1 MVVKRIIKNI
11 NDTIYLFKPFWKNG
25 KLYIIGQIFTAAIL
39 IPLNRIL
46 YITLQKYI
54 IDSLIAGELFLQI
67 CFGILSFSLSM
78 LLLDLFDFAFFNLYG
93 LKKYILIRGT
103 IDKENYQK
111 ANKTDYKYFDDPEF
125 YDNYTY
131 AINERSNKAEQARL
145 LLIRLIATSAVVI
158 SLTTLIATSRWVI
171 ILITV
176 VSFCV
181 STLINNKIIKI
192 NHEKYL
198 EEIPLNRKSGYINN
212 LFYNKE
218 YAADLKVNK
227 SSYFLMKHYDCVL
240 DDKVKVYKKYQVKSV
255 VMGALGIVIDNL
267 SEILISIY
275 LVYLIVQGN
284 ISIGDF
290 ASMLTA
296 TGMLKSN
303 MGEFF
308 DLITRSNDLSI
319 YADKIKQFYDLPS
332 IIESSTDGK
341 QPNENAFSV
350 EFNNVNFKYNN
361 SEFELKN
368 INIKINP
375 GEKIAIVGEN
385 GVGKT
390 TLTKLLLRLY
400 DPDSGEIKIDNTKI
414 SDYDVNK
421 LRNKIGIAFQ
431 KPLVYAIPLC
441 ENMQLYNETTPETLI
456 NLLDKLQMTSIL
468 EKNNATL
475 STELT
480 KEFDK
485 SGIILSEGEAQKL
498 GLSRIMFGDYG
509 LLILDEP
516 SSALDPIAEY
526 ELTKMIFDQANKATT
541 IIISHRLSTIR
552 NADRIYLIDNGE
564 ILEQGNH
571 DELMHLKGRYYTMF
585 TRQAE
590 NYIK

>member
-1 MVVKRIIKNI
+1 MAVKRIIKNI

-54 IDSLIAGELFLQI
+54 IDSLIADELFLQI

-78 LLLDLFDFAFFNLYG
+78 LLLDLFDFVFFNLYG

-145 LLIRLIATSAVVI
+145 LLIRLLSTSVVI
-158 SLTTLIATSRWVI
+158 ISLSTLIATSKWVI

-192 NHEKYL
+192 KHEKYL
-198 EEIPLNRKSGYINN
+198 EEIPLNRKSEYIHS

-240 DDKVKVYKKYQVKSV
+240 DDKIKVYKKYQIKSV
-255 VMGALGIVIDNL
+255 IIGALGIVIDNL

-332 IIESSTDGK
+332 TIESSIDGK

-421 LRNKIGIAFQ
+421 LRHKIGIAFQ
-431 KPLVYAIPLC
+431 KPLVYAIPLS
-441 ENMQLYNETTPETLI
+441 ENMQLYNDTTPENLI
-456 NLLDKLQMTSIL
+456 NILDKLQLTSIL

-485 SGIILSEGEAQKL
+485 SGIILSVGEAQKL
-498 GLSRIMFGDYG
+498 GLSKIMFGDYG
-509 LLILDEP
+509 LLIFDEP

-541 IIISHRLSTIR
+541 IMISHRLSTIR
-552 NADRIYLIDNGE
+552 NADKIFLIDNGE

-571 DELMHLKGRYYTMF
+571 DELMHLKGKYYTMF
-585 TRQAE
+585 TKQAE

>member
-1 MVVKRIIKNI
+1 
-11 NDTIYLFKPFWKNG
+11 
-25 KLYIIGQIFTAAIL
+25 
-39 IPLNRIL
+39 
-46 YITLQKYI
+46 
-54 IDSLIAGELFLQI
+54 
-67 CFGILSFSLSM
+67 
-78 LLLDLFDFAFFNLYG
+78 
-93 LKKYILIRGT
+93 
-103 IDKENYQK
+103 
-111 ANKTDYKYFDDPEF
+111 
-125 YDNYTY
+125 
-131 AINERSNKAEQARL
+131 
-145 LLIRLIATSAVVI
+145 
-158 SLTTLIATSRWVI
+158 
-171 ILITV
+171 
-176 VSFCV
+176 
-181 STLINNKIIKI
+181 
-192 NHEKYL
+192 
-198 EEIPLNRKSGYINN
+198 
-212 LFYNKE
+212 
-218 YAADLKVNK
+218 
-227 SSYFLMKHYDCVL
+227 
-240 DDKVKVYKKYQVKSV
+240 
-255 VMGALGIVIDNL
+255 MGAFGIVIDNL

-308 DLITRSNDLSI
+308 DLITRSNELSI
-319 YADKIKQFYDLPS
+319 YADKIKQFYELPS
-332 IIESSTDGK
+332 TIENSIDGK

-421 LRNKIGIAFQ
+421 LRYKTGIAFQ
-431 KPLVYAIPLC
+431 KPLIYAIPLS
-441 ENMQLYNETTPETLI
+441 ENMQLYNEATPEILR
-456 NLLDKLQMTSIL
+456 NLLDKLHLISIL

-485 SGIILSEGEAQKL
+485 SGIILSVGEAQKV

-526 ELTKMIFDQANKATT
+526 ELTKMIFDQANKTTT
-541 IIISHRLSTIR
+541 IMIAHRLSTIR
-552 NADRIYLIDNGE
+552 NADRIFLIGNGE
-564 ILEQGNH
+564 IIEQGNH
-571 DELMHLKGRYYTMF
+571 DELMNLKGRYYSMF
-585 TRQAE
+585 TKQAE
-590 NYIK
+590 NYIE

>member
-1 MVVKRIIKNI
+1 MAVKRIIKNI

-54 IDSLIAGELFLQI
+54 IDSLIADELFLQI

-78 LLLDLFDFAFFNLYG
+78 LLLDLFDFVFFNLYG

-145 LLIRLIATSAVVI
+145 LLIRLLSTSVVI
-158 SLTTLIATSRWVI
+158 ISLSTLIATSKWVI

-192 NHEKYL
+192 KHEKYL
-198 EEIPLNRKSGYINN
+198 EEIPLNRKSEYIHS

-240 DDKVKVYKKYQVKSV
+240 DDKIKVYKKYQVKSV
-255 VMGALGIVIDNL
+255 IIGALGIVIDNL

-332 IIESSTDGK
+332 TIESSIDGK

-385 GVGKT
+385 GVG
-390 TLTKLLLRLY
+390 
-400 DPDSGEIKIDNTKI
+400 PGQW
-414 SDYDVNK
+414 
-421 LRNKIGIAFQ
+421 RNK
-431 KPLVYAIPLC
+431 
-441 ENMQLYNETTPETLI
+441 
-456 NLLDKLQMTSIL
+456 D
-468 EKNNATL
+468 
-475 STELT
+475 
-480 KEFDK
+480 
-485 SGIILSEGEAQKL
+485 
-498 GLSRIMFGDYG
+498 
-509 LLILDEP
+509 
-516 SSALDPIAEY
+516 
-526 ELTKMIFDQANKATT
+526 
-541 IIISHRLSTIR
+541 
-552 NADRIYLIDNGE
+552 
-564 ILEQGNH
+564 
-571 DELMHLKGRYYTMF
+571 
-585 TRQAE
+585 
-590 NYIK
+590 

>member
-332 IIESSTDGK
+332 TIESSTDGK

-485 SGIILSEGEAQKL
+485 SGIILSVGEAQKL

>member
-1 MVVKRIIKNI
+1 MIVKRIIKNI
-11 NDTIYLFKPFWKNG
+11 SDTIYLFKPFWKYG

-39 IPLNRIL
+39 VPLNRIL
-46 YITLQKYI
+46 YVTLQQYI
-54 IDSLIAGELFLQI
+54 IDSLVAGELFLQI

-78 LLLDLFDFAFFNLYG
+78 LLFDMFDFVFFNLYG

-131 AINERSNKAEQARL
+131 VINERSNKAEQARL
-145 LLIRLIATSAVVI
+145 LLIRLLSTSVVII
-158 SLTTLIATSRWVI
+158 SLTTLIATSKWVI

-176 VSFCV
+176 ASFCI

-192 NHEKYL
+192 RYEKYL

-212 LFYNKE
+212 VFYNKE
-218 YAADLKVNK
+218 YAADLKVNR
-227 SSYFLMKHYDCVL
+227 SSRFLMEHYDCVL
-240 DDKVKVYKKYQVKSV
+240 DDKVKVYKKYQAKSV
-255 VMGALGIVIDNL
+255 LMGALGIVIDNL
-267 SEILISIY
+267 SEILTSIY
-275 LVYLIVQGN
+275 LVYLIVNGD

-319 YADKIKQFYDLPS
+319 YADKIKQFYELPS
-332 IIESSTDGK
+332 TIESSIGGK

-350 EFNNVNFKYNN
+350 ELNNVNFKYNN

-368 INIKINP
+368 INIKISP

-400 DPDSGEIKIDNTKI
+400 DPDSGEIKIDDTNI
-414 SDYDVNK
+414 SEYDVNK
-421 LRNKIGIAFQ
+421 LRYKIGIAFQ
-431 KPLVYAIPLC
+431 KPLIYAIPLS
-441 ENMQLYNETTPETLI
+441 ENMQLYNEASPQTLT
-456 NLLDKLQMTSIL
+456 NLLDKLQLTSIL
-468 EKNNATL
+468 EKNSATL

-485 SGIILSEGEAQKL
+485 SGIILSVGETQKL
-498 GLSRIMFGDYG
+498 GLSRIMFGDFG

-541 IIISHRLSTIR
+541 IMISHRLSTIR
-552 NADRIYLIDNGE
+552 DADRIFLIDNGE
-564 ILEQGNH
+564 VLEQGNH
-571 DELMHLKGRYYTMF
+571 DELMSLKGRYYTMF

-590 NYIK
+590 NYVK

>member
-1 MVVKRIIKNI
+1 MAVKRIIKNI

-54 IDSLIAGELFLQI
+54 IDSLIADELFLQI

-78 LLLDLFDFAFFNLYG
+78 LLLDLFDFVFFNLYG

-145 LLIRLIATSAVVI
+145 LLIRLLSTSVVI
-158 SLTTLIATSRWVI
+158 ISLSTLIATSKWVI

-192 NHEKYL
+192 KHEKYL
-198 EEIPLNRKSGYINN
+198 EEIPLNRKSEYIHS

-240 DDKVKVYKKYQVKSV
+240 DDKIKVYKKYQIKSV
-255 VMGALGIVIDNL
+255 IIGALGIVIDNL

-332 IIESSTDGK
+332 TIESSIDGK

-421 LRNKIGIAFQ
+421 LRHKIGIAFQ
-431 KPLVYAIPLC
+431 KPLVYAIPLS
-441 ENMQLYNETTPETLI
+441 ENMQLYNDTTPENLI
-456 NLLDKLQMTSIL
+456 NILDKLQLTSIL

-485 SGIILSEGEAQKL
+485 SGIILSVGEAQKL

-509 LLILDEP
+509 LLIFDEP

-541 IIISHRLSTIR
+541 IMISHRLSTIR
-552 NADRIYLIDNGE
+552 NADKIFLIDNGE

-571 DELMHLKGRYYTMF
+571 DELMHLKGKYYTMF
-585 TRQAE
+585 TKQAE

>member
-1 MVVKRIIKNI
+1 MAVKRIIKNI

-54 IDSLIAGELFLQI
+54 IDSLIADELFLQI

-78 LLLDLFDFAFFNLYG
+78 LLLDLFDFVFFNLYG

-145 LLIRLIATSAVVI
+145 LLIRLLSTSVVI
-158 SLTTLIATSRWVI
+158 ISLSTLIATSKWVI

-192 NHEKYL
+192 KHEKYL
-198 EEIPLNRKSGYINN
+198 EEIPLNRKSEYIHS

-240 DDKVKVYKKYQVKSV
+240 DDKIKVYKKYQIKSEIK
-255 VMGALGIVIDNL
+255 GALGIVIDNL

-332 IIESSTDGK
+332 TIESSIDGK

-421 LRNKIGIAFQ
+421 LRHKIGIAFQ
-431 KPLVYAIPLC
+431 KPLVYAIPLS
-441 ENMQLYNETTPETLI
+441 ENMQLYNDTTPENLI
-456 NLLDKLQMTSIL
+456 NILDKLQLTSIL

-485 SGIILSEGEAQKL
+485 SGIILSVGEAQKL

-509 LLILDEP
+509 LLIFDEP

-541 IIISHRLSTIR
+541 IMISHRLSTIR
-552 NADRIYLIDNGE
+552 NADKIFLIDNGE

-571 DELMHLKGRYYTMF
+571 DELMHLKGKYYTMF
-585 TRQAE
+585 TKQAE

>member
-1 MVVKRIIKNI
+1 MAVKRIIKNI

-54 IDSLIAGELFLQI
+54 IDSLIADELFLQI

-78 LLLDLFDFAFFNLYG
+78 LLLDLFDFVFFNLYG

-145 LLIRLIATSAVVI
+145 LLIRLLSTSVVI
-158 SLTTLIATSRWVI
+158 ISLSTLIATSKWVI
-171 ILITV
+171 SLITV

-192 NHEKYL
+192 KHEKYL
-198 EEIPLNRKSGYINN
+198 EEIPLNRKSEYIHS

-240 DDKVKVYKKYQVKSV
+240 DDKIKVYKKYQIKSV
-255 VMGALGIVIDNL
+255 IIGALGIVIDNL

-332 IIESSTDGK
+332 TIESSIDGK

-421 LRNKIGIAFQ
+421 LRHKIGIAFQ
-431 KPLVYAIPLC
+431 KPLVYAIPLS
-441 ENMQLYNETTPETLI
+441 ENMQLYNDTTPENLI
-456 NLLDKLQMTSIL
+456 NILDKLQLTSIL

-485 SGIILSEGEAQKL
+485 SGIILSVGEAQKL

-509 LLILDEP
+509 LLIFDEP

-526 ELTKMIFDQANKATT
+526 ELTKMI
-541 IIISHRLSTIR
+541 
-552 NADRIYLIDNGE
+552 LIK
-564 ILEQGNH
+564 L
-571 DELMHLKGRYYTMF
+571 
-585 TRQAE
+585 
-590 NYIK
+590 IKQQQL

>member
-1 MVVKRIIKNI
+1 
-11 NDTIYLFKPFWKNG
+11 
-25 KLYIIGQIFTAAIL
+25 
-39 IPLNRIL
+39 
-46 YITLQKYI
+46 
-54 IDSLIAGELFLQI
+54 
-67 CFGILSFSLSM
+67 
-78 LLLDLFDFAFFNLYG
+78 
-93 LKKYILIRGT
+93 
-103 IDKENYQK
+103 
-111 ANKTDYKYFDDPEF
+111 
-125 YDNYTY
+125 
-131 AINERSNKAEQARL
+131 
-145 LLIRLIATSAVVI
+145 
-158 SLTTLIATSRWVI
+158 
-171 ILITV
+171 
-176 VSFCV
+176 
-181 STLINNKIIKI
+181 
-192 NHEKYL
+192 
-198 EEIPLNRKSGYINN
+198 
-212 LFYNKE
+212 
-218 YAADLKVNK
+218 
-227 SSYFLMKHYDCVL
+227 
-240 DDKVKVYKKYQVKSV
+240 
-255 VMGALGIVIDNL
+255 
-267 SEILISIY
+267 
-275 LVYLIVQGN
+275 
-284 ISIGDF
+284 
-290 ASMLTA
+290 MLTA

-332 IIESSTDGK
+332 TIESSIDGK

-421 LRNKIGIAFQ
+421 LRHKIGIAFQ
-431 KPLVYAIPLC
+431 KPLVYAIPLS
-441 ENMQLYNETTPETLI
+441 ENMQLYNDTTPENLI
-456 NLLDKLQMTSIL
+456 NILDKLQLTSIL

-485 SGIILSEGEAQKL
+485 SGIILSVGEAQKL

-509 LLILDEP
+509 LLIFDEP

-541 IIISHRLSTIR
+541 IMISHRLSTIR
-552 NADRIYLIDNGE
+552 NADKIFLIDNGE

-571 DELMHLKGRYYTMF
+571 DELMHLKGKYYTMF
-585 TRQAE
+585 TKQAE

>member
-1 MVVKRIIKNI
+1 MAVKRIIKNI

-54 IDSLIAGELFLQI
+54 IDSLIADELFLQI

-78 LLLDLFDFAFFNLYG
+78 LLLDLFDFVFFNLYG

-145 LLIRLIATSAVVI
+145 LLIRLLSTSVVI
-158 SLTTLIATSRWVI
+158 ISLSTLIATSKWVI

-192 NHEKYL
+192 KHEKYL
-198 EEIPLNRKSGYINN
+198 EEIPLNRKSEYIHS

-240 DDKVKVYKKYQVKSV
+240 DDKIKVYKKYQIKSV
-255 VMGALGIVIDNL
+255 IIGALGIVIDNL

-332 IIESSTDGK
+332 TIESSIDGK

-421 LRNKIGIAFQ
+421 LRHKIGIAFQ
-431 KPLVYAIPLC
+431 KPLVYAIPLS
-441 ENMQLYNETTPETLI
+441 ENMQLYNETTPENLI
-456 NLLDKLQMTSIL
+456 NLLDKLQLTSIL

-485 SGIILSEGEAQKL
+485 SGIILSVGEAQKL

-509 LLILDEP
+509 LLIFDEP

-541 IIISHRLSTIR
+541 IMISHRLSTIR
-552 NADRIYLIDNGE
+552 NADKIFLIDNGE

-571 DELMHLKGRYYTMF
+571 DELMHLKGKYYTMF
-585 TRQAE
+585 TKQAE

>member
-1 MVVKRIIKNI
+1 MAVKRIIKNI

-54 IDSLIAGELFLQI
+54 IDSLIADELFLQI

-78 LLLDLFDFAFFNLYG
+78 LLLDLFDFVFFNLYG

-145 LLIRLIATSAVVI
+145 LLIRLLSTSVVI
-158 SLTTLIATSRWVI
+158 ISLSTLIATSKWVI

-192 NHEKYL
+192 KHEKYL
-198 EEIPLNRKSGYINN
+198 EEIPLNRKSEYIHS

-240 DDKVKVYKKYQVKSV
+240 DDKIKVYKKYQIKSV
-255 VMGALGIVIDNL
+255 IIGALGIVIDNL

-332 IIESSTDGK
+332 TIESSIDGK

-421 LRNKIGIAFQ
+421 LRHKIGIAFQ
-431 KPLVYAIPLC
+431 KPLVYAIPLS
-441 ENMQLYNETTPETLI
+441 ENMQLYNDTTPENLI
-456 NLLDKLQMTSIL
+456 NILDKLQLTSIL

-485 SGIILSEGEAQKL
+485 SGIILSVGEAQKL

-509 LLILDEP
+509 LLIFDEP

-541 IIISHRLSTIR
+541 IMISHRLSTIR
-552 NADRIYLIDNGE
+552 NADKIFLIDNGE